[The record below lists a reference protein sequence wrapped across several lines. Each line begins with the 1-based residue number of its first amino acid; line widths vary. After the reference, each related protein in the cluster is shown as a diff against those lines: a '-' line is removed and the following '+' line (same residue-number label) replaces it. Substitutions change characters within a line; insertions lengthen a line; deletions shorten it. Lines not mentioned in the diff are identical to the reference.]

1 MKSFNLKLFGAFVLF
16 AAIASPLCA
25 DCVTVGLNFY
35 TSGEGDLTR
44 VGKLPAGV
52 TIMAKKKFD
61 NPKLQGFCRYIVI
74 DLDKCTSIDMKF
86 VVAGKGQIFPS
97 VSAWKGKIGASP
109 NAKVKCVKF
118 EFNDEVCAQ
127 KPFVFGKYRRMAP
140 NNGFE
145 DGDVITV
152 RAGFAKAE

>member
-1 MKSFNLKLFGAFVLF
+1 MKQLKLRSIVAVV
-16 AAIASPLCA
+16 AAMASSLCA
-25 DCVTVGLNFY
+25 DFVTVGLNFY
-35 TSGEGDLTR
+35 TSGDGDLSR

-52 TIMAKKKFD
+52 TVMAKKKFD
-61 NPKLQGFCRYIVI
+61 NPKLKGFCRYIVI

-97 VSAWKGKIGASP
+97 VSAWKGKIGASSP
-109 NAKVKCVKF
+109 ANVKCVKF